1 MLFYSHTPHKSGVK
15 KLYLS
20 EMSNHIGIYSIELA
34 AMAPRGYA
42 SAVTTGGFKGL
53 IRVVYDFYGILLLM
67 VVSGCWPES
76 VLVGI
81 DSTLSSHE
89 LLYVG
94 CVRVH
99 TECLACFCVGAQRWR
114 ELERVSRTS
123 GIWRGVHMLPG
134 APKVFCQLTAKNRCG
149 L

>member
-1 MLFYSHTPHKSGVK
+1 MLFYFHTPHKSRVK

-20 EMSNHIGIYSIELA
+20 EISNHIGIYSVELA

-53 IRVVYDFYGILLLM
+53 IRVVDFYGILLLM

-81 DSTLSSHE
+81 DSTLSSHG
-89 LLYVG
+89 LLYMWY
-94 CVRVH
+94 VRVH
-99 TECLACFCVGAQRWR
+99 PECLECFCVGTQRWW

-134 APKVFCQLTAKNRCG
+134 TPKVFCQLTAKNRCG